1 MKIDKKMIDR
11 VLSLNDEQ
19 LWKTIQLVASKSGLN
34 TVKNLEKPKDMTKIR
49 NTLSSLSNEDIA
61 RVTEILKKGKGNG

>member
-11 VLSLNDEQ
+11 VLTLNDDQ

-34 TVKNLEKPKDMTKIR
+34 TVKSLERPKDMTKIR
-49 NTLSSLSNEDIA
+49 NTLSGLSEEDIA
-61 RVTEILKKGKGNG
+61 RVTEIIKKGKGNG